1 MLQTLNL
8 YSTLYQLYINKIG
21 KTNEDAIYLFEKR
34 WGKRIIAYKGSLR
47 TKPILS
53 FIGTGKLIS
62 LTHISCL

>member
-34 WGKRIIAYKGSLR
+34 
-47 TKPILS
+47 
-53 FIGTGKLIS
+53 
-62 LTHISCL
+62 